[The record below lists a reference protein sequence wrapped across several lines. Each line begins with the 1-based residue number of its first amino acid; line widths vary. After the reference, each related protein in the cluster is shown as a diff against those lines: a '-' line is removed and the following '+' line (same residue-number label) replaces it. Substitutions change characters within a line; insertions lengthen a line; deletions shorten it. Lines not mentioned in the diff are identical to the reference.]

1 MAIHFLREFE
11 PPRTRMLCTVFA
23 GHESTPSA
31 SDDEARDGSCAKGIL
46 VAAVLEVAA
55 ALFVYYIWHAWHMH
69 R

>member
-1 MAIHFLREFE
+1 
-11 PPRTRMLCTVFA
+11 MLCTVFA